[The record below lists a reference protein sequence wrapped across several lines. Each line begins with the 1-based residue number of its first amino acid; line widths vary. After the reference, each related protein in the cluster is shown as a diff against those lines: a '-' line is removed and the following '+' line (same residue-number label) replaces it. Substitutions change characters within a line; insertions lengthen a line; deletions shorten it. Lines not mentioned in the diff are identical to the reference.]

1 LFPFFYT
8 RGAAQGEGLGNAFLS
23 HISAVDGIFH
33 VCRAFEDPDVTHVE
47 DRIDPVGDLEII
59 HSELRLKDIERLTSE
74 FRAATALLRNAA
86 CIVGFVVAELA
97 MPSCLAAAALLE
109 AAHQCG
115 SSQCS
120 CCCKCSGRVVVV

>member
-1 LFPFFYT
+1 MCFVFSLC

-59 HSELRLKDIERLTSE
+59 HSELRLKDIERLTCELGSE
-74 FRAATALLRNAA
+74 R
-86 CIVGFVVAELA
+86 
-97 MPSCLAAAALLE
+97 
-109 AAHQCG
+109 
-115 SSQCS
+115 
-120 CCCKCSGRVVVV
+120 